1 MVTTAISQTIA
12 KTTYM
17 KFNEQNLRD
26 LRRRTVQLD
35 ELVKQVHS
43 TVRNTPVFVQHGA
56 RMADVLRELAGEL
69 EQQTAR
75 QPNRILRFLSSP
87 QDALALQQRM
97 YALDR
102 IISDLLIIISL
113 DTSDMMREVLQRSSS
128 QATSITATVL
138 GENSSGSSASAA
150 PVLSRGASDT
160 SRLTVLKKTISGRG
174 HSLTDASD
182 SGASS
187 SGSVLQVSTAP
198 LKRSRS
204 FDSSRPLYS

>member
-1 MVTTAISQTIA
+1 M
-12 KTTYM
+12 
-17 KFNEQNLRD
+17 
-26 LRRRTVQLD
+26 
-35 ELVKQVHS
+35 
-43 TVRNTPVFVQHGA
+43 
-56 RMADVLRELAGEL
+56 

-102 IISDLLIIISL
+102 IISDLLVRWPSCCLRSTLTLRSPQIIISL

-182 SGASS
+182 SGKCPFQLK
-187 SGSVLQVSTAP
+187 SV
-198 LKRSRS
+198 
-204 FDSSRPLYS
+204 DSLVLFLTH